1 MLLNLTVKNF
11 ALVAELS
18 ISFHAG
24 LTVITGESGAG
35 KSILLDAL
43 SLVLG
48 SRASRSQIRPGTT
61 QCEVVAEFDISGLE
75 QSKSYLCEHQL
86 LDETD
91 PSRLVVRRIA
101 GIDGRSRAWINSVSV
116 NLGALR
122 QLCAPLVEIHGQFA
136 QQQLLSSSVQLGWL
150 DDFVGDADLIEKVQR
165 HHESWQQTKDA
176 YHSAKD
182 LAQQAT
188 DRRELLT
195 YQVEELDSLNLKTDE
210 FENITRMFKSLS
222 NLEQN
227 KTQVAEL
234 YQNLEE
240 QISPLVRGL
249 KSSLSQI
256 RDDTTDLQSTK
267 EYLETVEINLDEA
280 ESSLQAYAEYLQNQ
294 NTSIDEVSARLDQIH
309 EVARKH
315 KIHPRDLQPH
325 HDALRDE
332 LARLVVGEK
341 EVDELEQQLATQR
354 EEFLL
359 AASKLSDARRS
370 HIPSFCASVI
380 KVLNTLGM
388 SDVDFQIEIH
398 DEEHARGLERI
409 EFLVS
414 PNSKYE
420 ATSLKETASGGE
432 ISRISLA
439 ILVIISQASK
449 LPCLILDEA
458 DIGIGG
464 TTADTLGR
472 MLRRLGM
479 KTQVVCVTHAPQVA
493 ALGQEHLQV
502 YKSIDQDIEISR
514 LDQSNRVEEIAR
526 MVGGREVNRES
537 REYAQTLLNEAVKS
551 S

>member
-176 YHSAKD
+176 YQSAKD

-315 KIHPRDLQPH
+315 KVHPRDLQPH

-341 EVDELEQQLATQR
+341 EVDELEQRLATQR

>member
-1 MLLNLTVKNF
+1 MLSNLTVKNF

-48 SRASRSQIRPGTT
+48 SRASKSQIRPGTT

-75 QSKSYLCEHQL
+75 QPKRYLYEHQL
-86 LDETD
+86 LDATD

-136 QQQLLSSSVQLGWL
+136 QQQLLSSSVQLEWL
-150 DDFVGDADLIEKVQR
+150 DDFIGDSDLIQKVQR
-165 HHESWQQTKDA
+165 HHESWQQTKEA
-176 YHSAKD
+176 YQSAQES
-182 LAQQAT
+182 AQQAA

-195 YQVEELDSLNLKTDE
+195 YQVAELDSLNLKPDE
-210 FENITRMFKSLS
+210 FDQTTRLFKSLA

-240 QISPLVRGL
+240 QINPLVRRL
-249 KSSLSQI
+249 KGSLSQI
-256 RDDTTDLQSTK
+256 RDDTSDLQSTK
-267 EYLETVEINLDEA
+267 DYLETVEINLEEA
-280 ESSLQAYAEYLQNQ
+280 ENSLQAYAEYLQNQ

-309 EVARKH
+309 DVARKH

-325 HDALRDE
+325 HDALREE
-332 LARLVVGEK
+332 LTQLVGGEQ
-341 EVDELEQQLATQR
+341 EVEALKGQLAKQR
-354 EEFLL
+354 EEFLVT
-359 AASKLSDARRS
+359 ASELSDARRS
-370 HIPSFCASVI
+370 HIPAFCTSVI
-380 KVLNTLGM
+380 EVLNTLGM
-388 SDVDFQIEIH
+388 SDVDFQIETQ

-414 PNSKYE
+414 PNSKY
-420 ATSLKETASGGE
+420 AVTSLKETASGGE

-472 MLRRLGM
+472 ILRRLGM

-502 YKSIDQDIEISR
+502 YKSLKQDVEISR
-514 LDQSNRVEEIAR
+514 LDQSTRVEEIAR

-537 REYAQTLLNEAVKS
+537 REYAQTLLSEAVNS
-551 S
+551 T

>member
-1 MLLNLTVKNF
+1 MLSNLTVKNF

-48 SRASRSQIRPGTT
+48 SRASRSQIRPGAK

-75 QSKSYLCEHQL
+75 QSKRHLCEHQL
-86 LDETD
+86 LDDTD

-101 GIDGRSRAWINSVSV
+101 SVDGRSRAWINSVSV

-122 QLCAPLVEIHGQFA
+122 QLCAPLVEVHGQFA
-136 QQQLLSSSVQLGWL
+136 QQQLLNSSVQLEWL
-150 DDFVGDADLIEKVQR
+150 DDFIGDTNLIEKVQR
-165 HHESWQQTKDA
+165 NHNSWQQTKEA
-176 YHSAKD
+176 YQSARD
-182 LAQQAT
+182 SAQQAE

-195 YQVEELDSLNLKTDE
+195 YQVEELDSLNLQPDE
-210 FENITRMFKSLS
+210 FEQTTQLFKSLS

-227 KTQVAEL
+227 RTQVAEL

-240 QISPLVRGL
+240 QISPLVRRL

-256 RDDTTDLQSTK
+256 RDDTKDLQSTK
-267 EYLETVEINLDEA
+267 GYLETVEINLDEA
-280 ESSLQAYAEYLQNQ
+280 ESSLQAYADYLQNQ

-309 EVARKH
+309 DVARKH

-325 HDALRDE
+325 HDVLRKE

-341 EVDELEQQLATQR
+341 EVEDLERQLATAR
-354 EEFLL
+354 AEFL
-359 AASKLSDARRS
+359 AAATELSDARRT
-370 HIPSFCASVI
+370 HIPAFCTSVI
-380 KVLNTLGM
+380 EVLNTLGM
-388 SDVDFQIEIH
+388 SDVDFQVETH
-398 DEEHARGLERI
+398 HEEHARGLERI
-409 EFLVS
+409 EFLIS
-414 PNSKYE
+414 PNSKY
-420 ATSLKETASGGE
+420 AVTSLKETASGGE

-479 KTQVVCVTHAPQVA
+479 KTQIVCVTHAPQVA

-502 YKSIDQDIEISR
+502 YKSSNQDVEISR
-514 LDQSNRVEEIAR
+514 LDQSTRVEEIAR
-526 MVGGREVNRES
+526 MVGGRKVNRES
-537 REYAQTLLNEAVKS
+537 REYAQTLLKEAVS
-551 S
+551 SS

>member
-1 MLLNLTVKNF
+1 MLSNLTVRNF

-48 SRASRSQIRPGTT
+48 SRASRSQIRPGTS
-61 QCEVVAEFDISGLE
+61 QCEVVAEFDISELD
-75 QSKSYLCEHQL
+75 QSKRYLCDHQL

-136 QQQLLSSSVQLGWL
+136 QQQLLSSSVQLEWL
-150 DDFVGDADLIEKVQR
+150 DDFIGDTDLIEKVQR
-165 HHESWQQTKDA
+165 HHESWQQTREA
-176 YHSAKD
+176 HQSAQES
-182 LAQQAT
+182 AQQAA

-195 YQVEELDSLNLKTDE
+195 YQVAELDSLNLQPDE
-210 FENITRMFKSLS
+210 FEQTTRLFKSLS

-227 KTQVAEL
+227 KMQVAEL

-240 QISPLVRGL
+240 QINPLVRRL
-249 KSSLSQI
+249 KSSLTQI
-256 RDDTTDLQSTK
+256 RDDNLDLQSTK
-267 EYLETVEINLDEA
+267 DYLETVEINLEEA

-309 EVARKH
+309 DVARKH
-315 KIHPRDLQPH
+315 KIHPRDLQAH
-325 HDALRDE
+325 HDALRAE
-332 LARLVVGEK
+332 LARLVVGKK
-341 EVDELEQQLATQR
+341 EVEVLEVQLATQR
-354 EEFLL
+354 EEFLV
-359 AASKLSDARRS
+359 AATELSDARRA
-370 HIPSFCASVI
+370 HIPAFCASVI
-380 KVLNTLGM
+380 EVLNTLGM

-398 DEEHARGLERI
+398 EEEHARGLERI

-414 PNSKYE
+414 PNSKY
-420 ATSLKETASGGE
+420 AVTSLKETASGGE

-502 YKSIDQDIEISR
+502 YKSLNQDIEISR
-514 LDQSNRVEEIAR
+514 LDQSTRVEEIAR
-526 MVGGREVNRES
+526 MVGGREVNRKS
-537 REYAQTLLNEAVKS
+537 REYAQTLLSEAVNS
-551 S
+551 T